1 MTPLV
6 SVVIPAYN
14 AERYLAEAVES
25 VFAQTYEPVEI
36 LIVNDGSTDRTEEI
50 AHQVRVEA
58 PPGKSVFVLSSAE
71 NQGAAGVLWVGFLMA
86 TGHYRTFLA
95 ADDAYVDPD
104 HLARQ
109 VEAIQAAGADWS
121 YYRDFSTGPTLAA
134 RRPITPVWLKTRR
147 LDPIFERSNLLRFL
161 MLFAKNPINSSSF
174 MVEANAYRRFG
185 GWNPAM
191 KNADA
196 DRDLF
201 FRYFW
206 KGARCVVVPGPGPFY
221 REHPAQLSRNT
232 AQMREGYRRAERNA
246 ISLIFRGN
254 V

>member
-14 AERYLAEAVES
+14 AERYLAEAVAS
-25 VFAQTYEPVEI
+25 VFAQTCEPVEI

-50 AHQVRVEA
+50 AHQVRAGA
-58 PPGKSVFVLSSAE
+58 PPGKSVSVLSSPE
-71 NQGAAGVLWVGFLMA
+71 NRGAADALWLGFAVA
-86 TGHYRTFLA
+86 TGHYLTFLA

-174 MVEANAYRRFG
+174 MVEANAYHRFG
-185 GWNPAM
+185 AWNPAM

-221 REHPAQLSRNT
+221 REHTAQLSRNT

-246 ISLIFRGN
+246 ISLIFRGK
-254 V
+254 